1 MLDRSNPD
9 RPAPDDVMPQPH
21 SPYVSVVVPVFNEQE
36 NVQPLYQELRQVLDE
51 SGLDYEI
58 VFVDDGSHDNTAAY
72 LGDLVAG
79 DPRTTVVQFTRNY
92 GQTAALDAGFK
103 RARGQVLV
111 AMDGDMQND
120 PRDIP
125 ALVRKL
131 EGPPGYDVVSGWRK
145 DRKDKFIT
153 RRLPSQLA
161 NRLIAKMTW
170 TYIHDFGCT
179 LKAYRRR
186 SLEGVN
192 LYGEMHRF
200 LPAVAR
206 WNGARITEMVVNHR
220 PRKAGKSKYG
230 LRRTIKV
237 LLDLMTIKFLG
248 DYLTKPLY
256 FFGKLAMITTAC
268 AMLLM
273 AVSVLE
279 RFGIGFRGVIRLNN
293 NVLFLFSLI
302 LGLGVINFLMMG
314 VISELLVRIYHESQ
328 GRPAYR
334 IARVTQGRDTDPA
347 EPRPDD
353 PSPQQQPPRQ
363 EPISTARHA
372 PVRSG

>member
-1 MLDRSNPD
+1 MLDRSSPD
-9 RPAPDDVMPQPH
+9 RSVSEVARLDGA

-51 SGLDYEI
+51 SGLDYEL
-58 VFVDDGSHDNTAAY
+58 VFIDDGSYDNTGAY
-72 LGDLVAG
+72 LSDLTAG
-79 DPRTTVVQFTRNY
+79 DERVTVVQFARNY

-145 DRKDKFIT
+145 DRKDKFVT

-186 SLEGVN
+186 ALEGVH

-206 WNGARITEMVVNHR
+206 WHGARITEMVVNHR
-220 PRKAGKSKYG
+220 PRKAGRSKYG

-273 AVSVLE
+273 VVVLME

-328 GRPAYR
+328 GRPSYR
-334 IARVTQGRDTDPA
+334 IARVTQGRAAPA
-347 EPRPDD
+347 ETGGARQQADATASSASRPERVA
-353 PSPQQQPPRQ
+353 S
-363 EPISTARHA
+363 
-372 PVRSG
+372 